1 MKGKGILLLLALSLL
16 LTGCSW
22 LDGSYVFVTPH
33 REQQQTIQTG
43 AVSASNYQELMAA
56 LENLI
61 AAGTESAV
69 IGVGDY
75 PAESL

>member
-22 LDGSYVFVTPH
+22 LDGSYVSVTPH

-43 AVSASNYQELMAA
+43 AVSAKAR
-56 LENLI
+56 
-61 AAGTESAV
+61 
-69 IGVGDY
+69 
-75 PAESL
+75 